1 MKKILALLS
10 LIVCAFL
17 PISCSCNKEPTISTS
32 QSEIVLALNETF
44 DLDSIITTENAEH
57 GYETIIRNK
66 TIASVEGNVITPLTS
81 GETTLKCRILGY
93 EDTLVTINLI
103 IRDVYLAKSV
113 TIPKSEV
120 VINMGYGKSA
130 INKPQFTEKVTEIP
144 VVVCDNNIVSY
155 DYMTGTISARN
166 IGETT
171 IKIIYEK
178 CRVEFKV
185 KVQDTI
191 YVESMDM
198 VDMTLY
204 VNDSDRFSPI
214 IYPTNGNQYRFYTH
228 SDKIEVDSFGYYN
241 AKSDGVA
248 TIYYEY
254 YTDMNAEVR
263 VGEFNVTIYPLP
275 DDLAF
280 SIINCENNSVSY
292 IFKDETNKLVFDLK
306 SSDRLSNFRY
316 SSNIEVVSDDISEDS
331 NGKKFVLFKAKN
343 TGNISISVSCD
354 ILLDGVV
361 RGLTYTVNIFVYDYS
376 DIETCIKGSIYTL
389 VPDEDGVYRL
399 QLSTGFESIAFW
411 AGLKDLGDNILG
423 DSIKVYLLQDEK
435 VEVSNT
441 FELRKGTFTFVIE
454 YDSHE
459 IERYVVIVS

>member
-1 MKKILALLS
+1 M
-10 LIVCAFL
+10 
-17 PISCSCNKEPTISTS
+17 
-32 QSEIVLALNETF
+32 ALNESF
-44 DLDSIITTENAEH
+44 NLDSIITTENAEN
-57 GYETIIRNK
+57 GYETIIRDK
-66 TIASVEGNVITPLTS
+66 TIASVERNIITPLTS

-113 TIPKSEV
+113 SIPKSEV
-120 VINMGYGKSA
+120 IINMGYGKSA

-144 VVVCDNNIVSY
+144 IVVCDNNIVSY
-155 DYMTGTISARN
+155 DYMTGTITARN

-171 IKIIYEK
+171 IKIIYEN

-204 VNDSDRFSPI
+204 VNDSGRFSPI

-241 AKSDGVA
+241 AKSDGTA
-248 TIYYEY
+248 TVYYEY
-254 YTDMNAEVR
+254 YVDMGADVT
-263 VGEFNVTIYPLP
+263 VGEFSVTIYPLP

-280 SIINCENNSVSY
+280 SITDIEDNNVSF

-316 SSNIEVVSDDISEDS
+316 SSNIDVLSDGISEDN

-343 TGNISISVSCD
+343 TGNISINVSCD
-354 ILLDGVV
+354 ILLDGVT
-361 RGLTYTVNIFVYDYS
+361 RELSYTVNIFAYDYS
-376 DIETCIKGSIYTL
+376 DIKTCIRGSIYTL
-389 VPDEDGVYRL
+389 VPDNDGVYRFR
-399 QLSTGFESIAFW
+399 LSSGFDSITFW
-411 AGLKDLGDNILG
+411 AGLEGLGDNVLG
-423 DSIKVYLLQDEK
+423 NSIRVYLLQDEK
-435 VEVSNT
+435 VEVSKT
-441 FELRKGTFTFVIE
+441 FELREGNFTFIIE